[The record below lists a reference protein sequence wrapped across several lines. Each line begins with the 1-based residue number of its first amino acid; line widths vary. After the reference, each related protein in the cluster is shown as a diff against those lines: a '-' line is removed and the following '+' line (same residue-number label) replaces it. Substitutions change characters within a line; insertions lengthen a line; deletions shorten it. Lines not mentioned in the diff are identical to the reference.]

1 MASDH
6 SKPDSSAQPYTR
18 SETAFNADLREVLR
32 AQGFGVIHVRDADTP
47 GTYDLLITQVKEGWP
62 PHNLWAELKVM
73 DKELEPSQRTF
84 YRTRLAMG
92 DLLTVIRLRE
102 DHTVLVR
109 DGQDIKE
116 HLWVADYRIH
126 DWKKTFSKLLTD
138 YYSDL

>member
-1 MASDH
+1 MASVR

-32 AQGFGVIHVRDADTP
+32 AQGLGVMHIRETDTP
-47 GTYDLLITQVKEGWP
+47 GAFDLLIDDVKDGWP
-62 PHNLWAELKVM
+62 PRYLWAELKLM

-84 YRTRLAMG
+84 YRTRLARG
-92 DLLTVIRLRE
+92 DLLCVIRLRE
-102 DHTVLVR
+102 DHAVLVR

-116 HLWVADYRIH
+116 HLWIADYRIH
-126 DWKKTFSKLLTD
+126 DWKKTFGKLLSD